1 MLSLARASMLTAPS
15 LMRSGF
21 AQGKK
26 RSPEWREGEGCLGF
40 QNRSSLPVAMN
51 KLRVFRV

>member
-1 MLSLARASMLTAPS
+1 MLSLARASVLTAPS

-26 RSPEWREGEGCLGF
+26 RSPELREGEGCLGF

-51 KLRVFRV
+51 KLCVFRV